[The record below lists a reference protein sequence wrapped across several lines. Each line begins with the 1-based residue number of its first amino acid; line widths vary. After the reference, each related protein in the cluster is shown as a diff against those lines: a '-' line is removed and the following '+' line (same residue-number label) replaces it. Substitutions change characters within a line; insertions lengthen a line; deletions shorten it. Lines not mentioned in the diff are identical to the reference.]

1 MQAADLSV
9 QRMKWNA
16 HTVLACFALVVL
28 LAVSAIQ
35 AFGQTDTGSIV
46 GIVQDRTGAVVVG
59 AQVDIINTATNVT
72 RSLVTNTDGGYQALQ
87 LIPGVYRVKA
97 SRAGYSTSVQDN
109 VRVDVQTRAQVDI
122 TLTVG
127 AVSQQVEINASSLLL
142 QTQSAEVSGVLN
154 TQEINDLPLNGRDYD
169 QLALTQPGVFRDNT
183 VSNPAEGLFS
193 ANGNLQLQNY
203 FQLDGID
210 NNSKSENL
218 QEQSTQ
224 SVIPPPDALQEFVLQ
239 TRTYSTEVGTSA
251 GAVVNV
257 STKSGT
263 NQFHGDA
270 WDYIQNGALNANMY
284 FNNYNGAAKGLYTQ
298 NQFGGTIGGP
308 IRHNRTFFFVSYEQ
322 LLSNIASTVESIVP
336 TAAMQ
341 KGDFSAATNGSFM
354 AAANRTMSPLVPS
367 QANCFSS
374 TNVIKPSCFDPVGL
388 AVMNLYPL
396 PSPALG
402 NVNIFTGAANY

>member
-1 MQAADLSV
+1 M
-9 QRMKWNA
+9 
-16 HTVLACFALVVL
+16 
-28 LAVSAIQ
+28 
-35 AFGQTDTGSIV
+35 
-46 GIVQDRTGAVVVG
+46 
-59 AQVDIINTATNVT
+59 
-72 RSLVTNTDGGYQALQ
+72 
-87 LIPGVYRVKA
+87 
-97 SRAGYSTSVQDN
+97 
-109 VRVDVQTRAQVDI
+109 DI

-127 AVSQQVEINASSLLL
+127 AVSQQVEINSSSLQL

-239 TRTYSTEVGTSA
+239 TRTYSTEFGTSA

-263 NQFHGDA
+263 NSFHGDA
-270 WDYIQNGALNANMY
+270 WDYIQNGALNANSF
-284 FNNYNGAAKGLYTQ
+284 FNNYNSQPKGAYTQ

-322 LLSNIASTVESIVP
+322 LLSNIASTVQSIVP

-341 KGDFSAATNGSFM
+341 K
-354 AAANRTMSPLVPS
+354 R
-367 QANCFSS
+367 
-374 TNVIKPSCFDPVGL
+374 
-388 AVMNLYPL
+388 
-396 PSPALG
+396 
-402 NVNIFTGAANY
+402 